1 MFLHFDSLR
10 RGAASL
16 LVVALFGLCSA
27 QAQIAPSQGPKGPG
41 GFRRVLEDFDLR
53 TAEPATAAVPS
64 AARAAYRSRALNRT
78 RAAAVEALTTRMAE
92 GRASLAARIPTL
104 QVELNLAGRVP
115 EIIGTATASQF
126 LTGPGAERENT
137 ARDFLRQE
145 AAVYGLTAEEIA
157 GLVKIADY
165 ANPAG
170 NMAWVEFRQDVLGL
184 PVFQGELRAGFTP
197 RGELARTT
205 GNLVPGLDPAALSA
219 KPGLSVAE
227 GVAKAAA
234 AIQVSADPARLTV
247 RWTEENG
254 RRSIL
259 TGGPFDGD
267 TRAELIWFP
276 VEPGV
281 AVLAWSVTLW
291 RPIYSYA
298 VLVDA
303 NDGTLLWRK
312 NITQHQTQP
321 ATYSVYTGASPAPA
335 SPTPA
340 VPGTGSGYQAPGVAR
355 STVTL
360 IGNEPPNTFNNLG
373 WLTDGATVTTGNNVN
388 AGLDIVSPNGID
400 AGGQASSATRNFV
413 FEYNPPPLGTDLPST
428 ANSRSGAVTNLFYWT
443 NVYHDR
449 LYLLGFTEPARNF
462 QTNNFGRGG
471 SGNDAVLAEVQDYSG
486 TNNANFSTPADGSAG
501 RMQMYLFTGPQRDG
515 SLDGEV
521 FIHELTHGT
530 SNRLHANGSGL
541 STTQSGG
548 MGEGWSDFYARAL
561 LSNAT
566 ENVDGVFASG
576 SYVTLQLSGTFTD
589 NYYYGIRIFPYA
601 VYSNTGP
608 NGKPH
613 NPLTFGALDLAQIN
627 GHSNGAYPS
636 NPVIRISA
644 NEVHNIGVF
653 WCTALLEMRA
663 RMIRRLGYAV
673 GNQRAL
679 QIVTDAMK
687 LDPTGPTIVQA
698 RDAIIAADNAAY
710 AGDDVADIRSA
721 FAIRGVGA
729 GASTTGS
736 TYFTI
741 VESFYP
747 SSVVGAVT
755 VTDPLGNGNGVPEPG
770 EDLVLTVPL
779 TNRLSFADTGV
790 TFTVGGGS
798 PVNYASIA
806 AGATVSAS
814 FPYHVPDFVAPG
826 TLLQV
831 PVVVSS
837 QNGNAY
843 RTIPLRVGT
852 PVTTVAF
859 SENFNAAAVGSLP
872 AGWTQT
878 GTAAG
883 STWAVSATVIDGANC
898 VTAAD
903 PTVASDS
910 SLVSPVFALP
920 AGNAYQLSFRHRFTT
935 EASYDGGALEISV
948 AGGAFADIITA
959 GGTWVQGGY
968 GYGIRSDA
976 TGNPLAGRRAWAG
989 TLTTTTP
996 VVVNLPASA
1005 AGQNVQLRWRF
1016 GADSGGGAA
1025 GWLVDSIQV
1034 YSTAYT
1040 VATLDTDGDGMI
1052 DGQETFV
1059 GTAPNSA
1066 TSVFRPV
1073 PAYPASGAPSL
1084 TFQSVLGR
1092 TYTLEAKDDLTP
1104 DSSWSAVQG
1113 AISGTGGEITITDP
1127 FAKGVEQ
1134 RFYRIR
1140 VRQP

>member
-1 MFLHFDSLR
+1 MSFSPVSFL
-10 RGAASL
+10 RGAAALAVCSL
-16 LVVALFGLCSA
+16 FSLSA
-27 QAQIAPSQGPKGPG
+27 HAQFAPAAGAKGPG
-41 GFRRVLEDFDLR
+41 GSRRVLENFDLR
-53 TAEPATAAVPS
+53 TAEPTETTGS
-64 AARAAYRSRALNRT
+64 ASREAYRNRSLGRD
-78 RAAAVEALTTRMAE
+78 RAAALQTLSARLAA

-104 QVELNLAGRVP
+104 EVELNLAGQVP
-115 EIIGTATASQF
+115 EAVGTATAERF
-126 LTGPGAERENT
+126 LTGPGAEREKT
-137 ARDFLRQE
+137 VRDFLRQE
-145 AAVYGLTAEEIA
+145 AALYGLTAAEVDA
-157 GLVKIADY
+157 LVKFSDY
-165 ANPAG
+165 TNPAG
-170 NMAWVEFRQDVLGL
+170 NLSWVEFRQDVLGI

-205 GNLVPGLDPAALSA
+205 GNLVPGLDPSTLST
-219 KPGLSVAE
+219 KPGLNVAE

-234 AIQVSADPARLTV
+234 AIGVSASPASLTV

-259 TGGPFDGD
+259 AGGPFDGD
-267 TRAELIWFP
+267 TRAELVWFP

-281 AVLAWSVTLW
+281 AALAWSVTLW

-298 VLVDA
+298 VIVDA

-340 VPGTGSGYQAPGVAR
+340 SPGSAYQAPGVAR
-355 STVTL
+355 TTVTL
-360 IGNEPPNTFNNLG
+360 IGNEAPNTFNNLG
-373 WLTDGATVTTGNNVN
+373 WLTDGATTTTGNNVN

-400 AGGQASSATRNFV
+400 AGGQATSATRNFV
-413 FEYNPPPLGTDLPST
+413 FDYNPPPLGTDLPST

-449 LYLLGFTEPARNF
+449 LYLLGFTETARNF

-471 SGNDAVLAEVQDYSG
+471 VGNDAVLAEVQDYSG

-530 SNRLHANGSGL
+530 SNRLHSNGSGL
-541 STTQSGG
+541 ATTQAGG
-548 MGEGWSDFYARAL
+548 MGEGWSDYYARAL
-561 LSNAT
+561 LSTAD
-566 ENVDGVFASG
+566 ENVDGLFASG
-576 SYVTLQLSGTFTD
+576 SYVTLQLSATFTD

-601 VYSNTGP
+601 VYANTGP

-613 NPLTFGALDLAQIN
+613 NPLTFGALDLALIN
-627 GHSNGAYPS
+627 SHSNGAYS
-636 NPVIRISA
+636 SSPVIRISA

-663 RMIRRLGYAV
+663 RLIKRLGYAV

-679 QIVTDAMK
+679 QIVTDGMK
-687 LDPTGPTIVQA
+687 LDVASPTIVQA
-698 RDAIIAADNAAY
+698 RDSLIAADNAAY
-710 AGDDVADIRSA
+710 AGDDVADIRTA

-747 SSVVGAVT
+747 SSAVGT
-755 VTDPLGNGNGVPEPG
+755 VTLTDVLGNGNGVAEPG

-779 TNRLSFADTGV
+779 TNRLSVADTGV
-790 TFTVGGGS
+790 TLTVNGT

-806 AGATVSAS
+806 AAATVSPTFA
-814 FPYHVPDFVAPG
+814 YHVPESALPG
-826 TLLQV
+826 ALLQI

-837 QNGNAY
+837 PSGTVS
-843 RTIPLRVGT
+843 RTIPLRVGA
-852 PVTTVAF
+852 PVTTVVF
-859 SENFNAAAVGSLP
+859 SENFNATAAGSLP

-878 GTAAG
+878 GTVAG
-883 STWAVSATVIDGANC
+883 STWAVSATVIDGGNC

-903 PTVASDS
+903 PSAASDS
-910 SLVSPVFALP
+910 SLVSPSFALP
-920 AGNAYQLSFRHRFTT
+920 AGNDYQLSFRHRYTT
-935 EASYDGGALEISV
+935 EANYDGGALEISI
-948 AGGAFADIITA
+948 AGGAFTDIASA

-976 TGNPLAGRRAWAG
+976 TGNPLVSRRAWSG
-989 TLTTTTP
+989 TQSTTTP

-1005 AGQNVQLRWRF
+1005 AGQSVQLRWRF
-1016 GADSGGGAA
+1016 GADSSSGAT

-1034 YSTAYT
+1034 YSTSYS
-1040 VATLDTDGDGMI
+1040 VAPLDSDGDGLN
-1052 DGQETFV
+1052 DGQEVVV

-1066 TSVFRPV
+1066 ASAFRPV
-1073 PAYPASGAPSL
+1073 PSYPSGGAPAL
-1084 TFQSVLGR
+1084 AFPSVTGR
-1092 TYTLEAKDDLTP
+1092 SYTLEAKDDLT
-1104 DSSWSAVQG
+1104 SGAWTAVQG
-1113 AISGTGGEITITDP
+1113 PVAGTGSPLSLTDP
-1127 FAKGVEQ
+1127 TATGVAR
-1134 RFYRIR
+1134 RFYRLR
-1140 VRQP
+1140 VTQP